1 MGMKDQFQQKA
12 DELKDRAERTGQRGD
27 EAQERARHQEQGQGQ
42 AQRQGQAQGQGQGQA
57 QRQGQDARESGR
69 PHREDDGQQIRD
81 RRPERAAGA

>member
-27 EAQERARHQEQGQGQ
+27 EAQERARHQEQGQG
-42 AQRQGQAQGQGQGQA
+42 QRQGQAQGQGQGQA

>member
-42 AQRQGQAQGQGQGQA
+42 RQGQAQGQGQA